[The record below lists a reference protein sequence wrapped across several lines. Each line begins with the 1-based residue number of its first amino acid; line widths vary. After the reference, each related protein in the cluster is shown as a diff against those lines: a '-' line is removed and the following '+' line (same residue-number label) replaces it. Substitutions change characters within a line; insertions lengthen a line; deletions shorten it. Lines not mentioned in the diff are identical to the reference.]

1 MPGHRANF
9 AFVESIVQVRPI
21 HETWLCFDNPKI
33 LSLEAAHGVV
43 ADAVL
48 VGIKMP
54 GGDVIVP
61 SNEREGTRYRVV
73 IEAIDG
79 EDHDIARAVL
89 ARFGNW
95 AVVDTYVLLVA

>member
-54 GGDVIVP
+54 GGDVIVQ
-61 SNEREGTRYRVV
+61 SNEREGTRYRGVV
-73 IEAIDG
+73 EASEGVAREIAGDEVAGIDR
-79 EDHDIARAVL
+79 RAD
-89 ARFGNW
+89 GGG
-95 AVVDTYVLLVA
+95 